1 MSLCDRNGSDRRK
14 IRLRSDCQPMI
25 MDDPERF
32 ARMPLPSLHISAMR
46 LRSTPLLWT
55 LMLVSSLAGCRSTF
69 REMPRTTRFGFPAS
83 QFAGKAATENK
94 LSRESAEENSD
105 LSDSSPEIS
114 RHDSEFDSPQSTFP
128 PAADIQM
135 PDSRPEP
142 ADPESVEFEP
152 EPLSEDE
159 VVKAF
164 RHSGGKLKP
173 NETGAIVEIDLSF
186 STITDPL
193 LQTIGIFPEVRE
205 LDLTGTE
212 IQDSSMGCLLSL
224 TKLRALKLKGTK
236 ITDEGLRSLA
246 GASELILLDA
256 SNTEITDEGLAGA
269 DRWEKLRY
277 LSLNNTKITDAGL
290 IHLQTLK
297 ELKGLSVINTG
308 VTEDGVRQLKEKVPN
323 CLIVA
328 QTGRELSRVKTFDK
342 MPRLAESTP
351 LNSATVGV
359 ASHDQLSQVI
369 RLAADQPHLAVHLST
384 IYASRDQWEEAV
396 QILEVATTAN
406 PSDPN
411 IHYALGQALARC
423 GRPEEALPHFEQA
436 VDEATAKY
444 QVAMIVYENSLRSCE
459 QLFDEAVSADPSFAA
474 AESRRTE
481 IQREIAQ
488 LNRQRGIP
496 EPISDAP
503 ADNVAPEVIPAPVR
517 SASFHNLRF
526 DK

>member
-1 MSLCDRNGSDRRK
+1 MV
-14 IRLRSDCQPMI
+14 RLRSDWQPTI

-32 ARMPLPSLHISAMR
+32 ARMPLPGLHISAIR

-55 LMLVSSLAGCRSTF
+55 LMLVISLAGCRSTF
-69 REMPRTTRFGFPAS
+69 REMPRSSRFGFPTS
-83 QFAGKAATENK
+83 H
-94 LSRESAEENSD
+94 LSETSPRSEQQST
-105 LSDSSPEIS
+105 SPESHSDTLTITEPEI
-114 RHDSEFDSPQSTFP
+114 RPHDSEFHNPASSFP
-128 PAADIQM
+128 SATDLQM
-135 PDSRPEP
+135 PDSQQEP
-142 ADPESVEFEP
+142 AILETEQ
-152 EPLSEDE
+152 LSEEE
-159 VVKAF
+159 VVEAF
-164 RHSGGKLKP
+164 RRSGGKLKP

-186 STITDPL
+186 SSITDPL
-193 LQTIGIFPEVRE
+193 LQTVGMFPEVRE

-212 IQDSSMGCLLSL
+212 IHDASMAGLLSL
-224 TKLRALKLKGTK
+224 PKLRALKLKGTK

-256 SNTEITDEGLAGA
+256 SNTDVTDDGLAGA

-277 LSLNNTKITDAGL
+277 LSLNNTQITDAGL
-290 IHLQTLK
+290 VHLQTLK
-297 ELKGLSVINTG
+297 DLRGLSVINTG

-359 ASHDQLSQVI
+359 ASYDQLSQVI
-369 RLAADQPHLAVHLST
+369 RLAADQPHLAVHLSK

-406 PSDPN
+406 PTDRN

-423 GRPEEALPHFEQA
+423 GRPDEALTHFEQA

-444 QVAMIVYENSLRSCE
+444 QVAMIVYENSLRNCE

-496 EPISDAP
+496 EPISEAP
-503 ADNVAPEVIPAPVR
+503 ADNIAPEVIPAPVR

>member
-1 MSLCDRNGSDRRK
+1 MSLGDRNQSNRRK
-14 IRLRSDCQPMI
+14 IGLRSDCQPTI

-32 ARMPLPSLHISAMR
+32 ARMPFLGLHISAIR
-46 LRSTPLLWT
+46 LRSASLLWT

-69 REMPRTTRFGFPAS
+69 REMPRATRFGFPAS
-83 QFAGKAATENK
+83 QIAEKTAAEK
-94 LSRESAEENSD
+94 RIEE
-105 LSDSSPEIS
+105 DSSKGPQTSDDGLIEPSQKIS
-114 RHDSEFDSPQSTFP
+114 QHDSEFNSPESPFP

-135 PDSRPEP
+135 PDSLQEP
-142 ADPESVEFEP
+142 ADPAP
-152 EPLSEDE
+152 EPLSEEE
-159 VVKAF
+159 VVEAF
-164 RHSGGKLKP
+164 RRSGGKLKP

-186 STITDPL
+186 SSISDPL
-193 LQTIGIFPEVRE
+193 LQTVGIFPEVRE

-212 IQDSSMGCLLSL
+212 IHDASMAGLLGL

-246 GASELILLDA
+246 SASELILLDA
-256 SNTEITDEGLAGA
+256 SNTDITDDGLAGA

-277 LSLNNTKITDAGL
+277 LSLNNTQITDAGL
-290 IHLQTLK
+290 VHLQTLK

-328 QTGRELSRVKTFDK
+328 QTGRELSRVRTFDK

-369 RLAADQPHLAVHLST
+369 QLAADQPHLAVHLSK

-406 PSDPN
+406 PSDRN

-423 GRPEEALPHFEQA
+423 GRPDEALPHFEQA

-444 QVAMIVYENSLRSCE
+444 QVAMIVYENSLRNCE

-474 AESRRTE
+474 AESRRME

-488 LNRQRGIP
+488 LNRQRGTP
-496 EPISDAP
+496 EPINNAP
-503 ADNVAPEVIPAPVR
+503 ASDVAPEVIPAPVR
-517 SASFHNLRF
+517 NASFHNLRF
-526 DK
+526 NK

>member
-1 MSLCDRNGSDRRK
+1 MPSPGLYISA
-14 IRLRSDCQPMI
+14 IRL
-25 MDDPERF
+25 
-32 ARMPLPSLHISAMR
+32 H
-46 LRSTPLLWT
+46 STPLLWT
-55 LMLVSSLAGCRSTF
+55 LMLVSILAGCRSTF
-69 REMPRTTRFGFPAS
+69 REMPRATRFRLPAS
-83 QFAGKAATENK
+83 QVVEKATTENN
-94 LSRESAEENSD
+94 LSRESATENSN

-114 RHDSEFDSPQSTFP
+114 RDDSDFHSPESPLPTT
-128 PAADIQM
+128 ADIQM
-135 PDSRPEP
+135 PDTRPEP
-142 ADPESVEFEP
+142 TNPESAEPIP
-152 EPLSEDE
+152 EPLSENE
-159 VVKAF
+159 VVDAF
-164 RHSGGKLKP
+164 RRSGGKLKP
-173 NETGAIVEIDLSF
+173 SETGEIVEIDLSF
-186 STITDPL
+186 SSVTDPL
-193 LQTIGIFPEVRE
+193 LQTIGIFSELRE

-212 IQDSSMGCLLSL
+212 IHDASIAGLVGLPN
-224 TKLRALKLKGTK
+224 LRALKIKGTN

-246 GASELILLDA
+246 GAAELILLDA
-256 SNTEITDEGLAGA
+256 SNTEVTDDGLAGA

-328 QTGRELSRVKTFDK
+328 QTGRELSRVRTFDK

-369 RLAADQPHLAVHLST
+369 RLAADQPHLAVHLSK

-396 QILEVATTAN
+396 QILEVAATAN
-406 PSDPN
+406 PSDRN

-444 QVAMIVYENSLRSCE
+444 QVAMIVYENSLRNCE
-459 QLFDEAVSADPSFAA
+459 QLFDEAVSADPSFTA
-474 AESRRTE
+474 AEARRME

-496 EPISDAP
+496 EPTSEAP
-503 ADNVAPEVIPAPVR
+503 TNNVAPEIIPAPVR
-517 SASFHNLRF
+517 SASFHKLRF

>member
-1 MSLCDRNGSDRRK
+1 
-14 IRLRSDCQPMI
+14 
-25 MDDPERF
+25 
-32 ARMPLPSLHISAMR
+32 
-46 LRSTPLLWT
+46 
-55 LMLVSSLAGCRSTF
+55 MLVSSLAGCRSTL

-83 QFAGKAATENK
+83 QVAEKTAAGKFIE
-94 LSRESAEENSD
+94 D
-105 LSDSSPEIS
+105 DSSKGPQRIDDGLIETSEKIG
-114 RHDSEFDSPQSTFP
+114 RHDSEFNSPASAFP

-135 PDSRPEP
+135 PDSRQEP
-142 ADPESVEFEP
+142 AIPEP
-152 EPLSEDE
+152 EPLSEEE
-159 VVKAF
+159 VVEAF
-164 RHSGGKLKP
+164 RRSGGKLKP

-186 STITDPL
+186 SSINDPL
-193 LQTIGIFPEVRE
+193 LQTVGIFPEVRE

-212 IQDSSMGCLLSL
+212 IHDASMAGLLSL
-224 TKLRALKLKGTK
+224 PKLRALKLKGTK
-236 ITDEGLRSLA
+236 ITNEGLRSLA

-256 SNTEITDEGLAGA
+256 SNTDITDDGLAGA

-277 LSLNNTKITDAGL
+277 LSLNNTQITDAGL

-328 QTGRELSRVKTFDK
+328 QTGRELSRVRTFDN

-369 RLAADQPHLAVHLST
+369 RLAADQPHLAVHLSK

-406 PSDPN
+406 PSDRN

-423 GRPEEALPHFEQA
+423 GRPDEALPHFEQA

-444 QVAMIVYENSLRSCE
+444 QVAMIVYENSLRNCE

-474 AESRRTE
+474 AESRRME
-481 IQREIAQ
+481 IHREIAQ
-488 LNRQRGIP
+488 LNRQRGMP
-496 EPISDAP
+496 EPINNAP
-503 ADNVAPEVIPAPVR
+503 ASDVAPEVIPAPVR
-517 SASFHNLRF
+517 SASFHSLRF

>member
-1 MSLCDRNGSDRRK
+1 MSLLDAIQCGRRK
-14 IRLRSDCQPMI
+14 ARLRINGQPTI

-32 ARMPLPSLHISAMR
+32 ARMPLPGLHISAIR

-69 REMPRTTRFGFPAS
+69 REMPRSSRFGFPTS
-83 QFAGKAATENK
+83 HVTETSPRSEQQSTSHE
-94 LSRESAEENSD
+94 SRSD
-105 LSDSSPEIS
+105 ALTTSEPEITP
-114 RHDSEFDSPQSTFP
+114 HESEFHNPASSFP
-128 PAADIQM
+128 PATDIQM
-135 PDSRPEP
+135 PDSQQEP
-142 ADPESVEFEP
+142 AIPETEQ
-152 EPLSEDE
+152 LSEEE
-159 VVKAF
+159 VVEAF
-164 RHSGGKLKP
+164 RRSGGKLKP
-173 NETGAIVEIDLSF
+173 NETGSIVEIDLSF
-186 STITDPL
+186 SSITDPL

-212 IQDSSMGCLLSL
+212 IHDSSMAGLLSL
-224 TKLRALKLKGTK
+224 PKLRALKLKGTK

-256 SNTEITDEGLAGA
+256 SNTDVTDDGLAGA

-277 LSLNNTKITDAGL
+277 LSLNNTQITDAGL

-351 LNSATVGV
+351 LNSATIGV

-369 RLAADQPHLAVHLST
+369 RLAADQPHLAVHLSK

-406 PSDPN
+406 PSDRN

-444 QVAMIVYENSLRSCE
+444 QVAMIVYENSLRNCE

-474 AESRRTE
+474 AESRRME

-503 ADNVAPEVIPAPVR
+503 ADNIAPEVIPAPVR

-526 DK
+526 DR

>member
-1 MSLCDRNGSDRRK
+1 MV
-14 IRLRSDCQPMI
+14 RLRSDCQPTI

-32 ARMPLPSLHISAMR
+32 ARMPLPGLHISVMR

-55 LMLVSSLAGCRSTF
+55 LILVSSLAGCRSTF
-69 REMPRTTRFGFPAS
+69 REMPRASRFRLPAS
-83 QFAGKAATENK
+83 QVVERAATENNT
-94 LSRESAEENSD
+94 SRESNSVNSD
-105 LSDSSPEIS
+105 LSDPSPENS
-114 RHDSEFDSPQSTFP
+114 RHDSEFHSPESPFP

-135 PDSRPEP
+135 PDTQQEPANPEP
-142 ADPESVEFEP
+142 TTLAPES
-152 EPLSEDE
+152 LSEDE
-159 VVKAF
+159 VVEAY
-164 RHSGGKLKP
+164 RRSGGTLKP
-173 NETGAIVEIDLSF
+173 DETGAIIEIDLSF

-193 LQTIGIFPEVRE
+193 LQTVGVFPEVRE

-212 IQDSSMGCLLSL
+212 IHDSSMAGLLNL
-224 TKLRALKLKGTK
+224 PKLRALKLKGTK

-256 SNTEITDEGLAGA
+256 SNTEITDDGLAGA

-328 QTGRELSRVKTFDK
+328 QTGRELSRVRTFDK
-342 MPRLAESTP
+342 MSRLAELTP

-359 ASHDQLSQVI
+359 ASYDQLSQVI
-369 RLAADQPHLAVHLST
+369 RLAADQPHLAVHLSK
-384 IYASRDQWEEAV
+384 IYASSDQWEEAV

-406 PSDPN
+406 PSDRN

-423 GRPEEALPHFEQA
+423 GRPDEALPHFEQA

-444 QVAMIVYENSLRSCE
+444 QVAMIVYENSLRNCE
-459 QLFDEAVSADPSFAA
+459 QLFDDAVSADPSFAA
-474 AESRRTE
+474 AESRRME

-496 EPISDAP
+496 EPISDPP

>member
-1 MSLCDRNGSDRRK
+1 
-14 IRLRSDCQPMI
+14 
-25 MDDPERF
+25 
-32 ARMPLPSLHISAMR
+32 
-46 LRSTPLLWT
+46 
-55 LMLVSSLAGCRSTF
+55 MLVSSFVGCRSTF
-69 REMPRTTRFGFPAS
+69 RDMPRSSRFGFPAS
-83 QFAGKAATENK
+83 HVTET
-94 LSRESAEENSD
+94 SPRIQQQST
-105 LSDSSPEIS
+105 SPESHSDALAVTEPEI
-114 RHDSEFDSPQSTFP
+114 RPHDSQFHDPASSYP
-128 PAADIQM
+128 PVTGIQM
-135 PDSRPEP
+135 PDSQQ
-142 ADPESVEFEP
+142 DPPIDESES
-152 EPLSEDE
+152 LSEEE
-159 VVKAF
+159 VVEAF
-164 RHSGGKLKP
+164 RRCGGKLKP
-173 NETGAIVEIDLSF
+173 NETGSIVEIDLSF
-186 STITDPL
+186 SSITDSL
-193 LQTIGIFPEVRE
+193 LQTVGIFSEVRE
-205 LDLTGTE
+205 LDLTGTD
-212 IQDSSMGCLLSL
+212 IHDASMDGLLSL
-224 TKLRALKLKGTK
+224 PKLRALKLKGTK

-246 GASELILLDA
+246 GAAELILLDA
-256 SNTEITDEGLAGA
+256 SNTDVSDDGLAGA

-277 LSLNNTKITDAGL
+277 LSLNNTQITDAGL

-308 VTEDGVRQLKEKVPN
+308 VTEDGVRQLKERVPS

-328 QTGRELSRVKTFDK
+328 QTGRELSRVRAFDK

-369 RLAADQPHLAVHLST
+369 RLAADQPHLAVHLSR
-384 IYASRDQWEEAV
+384 IYASRDQWEEV
-396 QILEVATTAN
+396 LQILEVASTAN
-406 PSDPN
+406 PSDRN

-444 QVAMIVYENSLRSCE
+444 QVAMIVYENSLRNCE
-459 QLFDEAVSADPSFAA
+459 HLFDEAVSADPSFAA

-496 EPISDAP
+496 DPISDTP

>member
-1 MSLCDRNGSDRRK
+1 
-14 IRLRSDCQPMI
+14 

-32 ARMPLPSLHISAMR
+32 ARMPLLGPHISAIR
-46 LRSTPLLWT
+46 LRSAPLLWT
-55 LMLVSSLAGCRSTF
+55 LMLVSSLSGCRSTF
-69 REMPRTTRFGFPAS
+69 REMPRATRFGLPAS
-83 QFAGKAATENK
+83 QFAGKADTASK

-105 LSDSSPEIS
+105 LSGSSPEIS
-114 RHDSEFDSPQSTFP
+114 RHDSEFHSPESSFP
-128 PAADIQM
+128 PATDIQM

-142 ADPESVEFEP
+142 ANPESAELEP

-159 VVKAF
+159 VVEAF
-164 RHSGGKLKP
+164 RRSGGKLKP

-186 STITDPL
+186 STVTDPL
-193 LQTIGIFPEVRE
+193 LQTVGLFPEVRE

-212 IQDSSMGCLLSL
+212 IHDSSIGGLLSL

-328 QTGRELSRVKTFDK
+328 QTGRELSRVRTFDK

-369 RLAADQPHLAVHLST
+369 RLAADQPHLAVHLSK

-406 PSDPN
+406 PSDRN

-423 GRPEEALPHFEQA
+423 GRPGEALPHFEQA

-444 QVAMIVYENSLRSCE
+444 QVAMIVYENSLRNCE

-474 AESRRTE
+474 AESRRME
-481 IQREIAQ
+481 IQREIAH

-496 EPISDAP
+496 DPISEAP

-517 SASFHNLRF
+517 NASFHNLRF

>member
-1 MSLCDRNGSDRRK
+1 
-14 IRLRSDCQPMI
+14 

-32 ARMPLPSLHISAMR
+32 ARMPLPGLYISAIR

-55 LMLVSSLAGCRSTF
+55 LLLVSSLAGCRSTF
-69 REMPRTTRFGFPAS
+69 REMPRSSRFGFPAS
-83 QFAGKAATENK
+83 HVAETSPRSERQSTSTEADSGA
-94 LSRESAEENSD
+94 LTSAEAKIR
-105 LSDSSPEIS
+105 P
-114 RHDSEFDSPQSTFP
+114 HDSEFHDPASSFP

-135 PDSRPEP
+135 PDSQQEP
-142 ADPESVEFEP
+142 AIPETEQ
-152 EPLSEDE
+152 LSEEE
-159 VVKAF
+159 VVEAF
-164 RHSGGKLKP
+164 RRSGGKLKP
-173 NETGAIVEIDLSF
+173 NETGSIVEIDLSF
-186 STITDPL
+186 SSITDSL
-193 LQTIGIFPEVRE
+193 LLTVGAFPEVSE

-212 IQDSSMGCLLSL
+212 IHDSAIAGLLSL
-224 TKLRALKLKGTK
+224 PKLRSLKLKGTK

-308 VTEDGVRQLKEKVPN
+308 VTENGVRQLKNKVPN

-328 QTGRELSRVKTFDK
+328 QTARELSRVRTFDK

-369 RLAADQPHLAVHLST
+369 RLAADQPHLAVHLSK

-406 PSDPN
+406 PSDRN

-444 QVAMIVYENSLRSCE
+444 QVAMIVYENSLRNCE

-474 AESRRTE
+474 AESRRME

-496 EPISDAP
+496 EPISEAP
-503 ADNVAPEVIPAPVR
+503 AESVAPEVIPAPVR

>member
-1 MSLCDRNGSDRRK
+1 
-14 IRLRSDCQPMI
+14 
-25 MDDPERF
+25 
-32 ARMPLPSLHISAMR
+32 
-46 LRSTPLLWT
+46 
-55 LMLVSSLAGCRSTF
+55 
-69 REMPRTTRFGFPAS
+69 
-83 QFAGKAATENK
+83 
-94 LSRESAEENSD
+94 
-105 LSDSSPEIS
+105 
-114 RHDSEFDSPQSTFP
+114 
-128 PAADIQM
+128 
-135 PDSRPEP
+135 
-142 ADPESVEFEP
+142 
-152 EPLSEDE
+152 
-159 VVKAF
+159 
-164 RHSGGKLKP
+164 
-173 NETGAIVEIDLSF
+173 
-186 STITDPL
+186 
-193 LQTIGIFPEVRE
+193 
-205 LDLTGTE
+205 
-212 IQDSSMGCLLSL
+212 
-224 TKLRALKLKGTK
+224 
-236 ITDEGLRSLA
+236 
-246 GASELILLDA
+246 
-256 SNTEITDEGLAGA
+256 
-269 DRWEKLRY
+269 
-277 LSLNNTKITDAGL
+277 
-290 IHLQTLK
+290 
-297 ELKGLSVINTG
+297 
-308 VTEDGVRQLKEKVPN
+308 
-323 CLIVA
+323 
-328 QTGRELSRVKTFDK
+328 

>member
-1 MSLCDRNGSDRRK
+1 MW
-14 IRLRSDCQPMI
+14 I
-25 MDDPERF
+25 
-32 ARMPLPSLHISAMR
+32 
-46 LRSTPLLWT
+46 
-55 LMLVSSLAGCRSTF
+55 LMLVSCVAGCRSSF
-69 REMPRTTRFGFPAS
+69 REMPRASRFGLPAS
-83 QFAGKAATENK
+83 QVVERAATAHNP
-94 LSRESAEENSD
+94 SRDSNAENSEP
-105 LSDSSPEIS
+105 SDPSPEIS
-114 RHDSEFDSPQSTFP
+114 RHDSEFHSPESPFP

-135 PDSRPEP
+135 PDTQQEPASPEP
-142 ADPESVEFEP
+142 VMPEP
-152 EPLSEDE
+152 EPLSEDN
-159 VVKAF
+159 VVEAF
-164 RHSGGKLKP
+164 RRSGGKLKP

-186 STITDPL
+186 SSITDPL

-205 LDLTGTE
+205 LDLTGTD
-212 IQDSSMGCLLSL
+212 IHDASMAGLLSL
-224 TKLRALKLKGTK
+224 PKLRALKLKGTK

-256 SNTEITDEGLAGA
+256 SNTEITDDGLAGA

-277 LSLNNTKITDAGL
+277 LSLNNTQITDAGL
-290 IHLQTLK
+290 VHLQTLK

-328 QTGRELSRVKTFDK
+328 QTGRELSRVRTFDK

-369 RLAADQPHLAVHLST
+369 RLAADQPHLAVHLSK

-406 PSDPN
+406 PSDRN

-444 QVAMIVYENSLRSCE
+444 QVAMIVYENSLRNCE

-488 LNRQRGIP
+488 LNRQRGNP
-496 EPISDAP
+496 EPISGAP
-503 ADNVAPEVIPAPVR
+503 TDNIAPEVIPAPVR